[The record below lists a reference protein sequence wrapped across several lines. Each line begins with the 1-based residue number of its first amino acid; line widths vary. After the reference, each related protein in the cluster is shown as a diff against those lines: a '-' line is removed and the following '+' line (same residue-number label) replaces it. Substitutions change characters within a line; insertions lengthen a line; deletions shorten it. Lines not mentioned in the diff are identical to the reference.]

1 MTSAGLPTSS
11 SSSSTANV
19 GTSRLPRREQRERQW
34 RSVEH
39 LQELYSVVVAI
50 ALSLAVDRLL
60 PASAPDVRARG
71 VALTIALLV
80 TLVPFYH
87 GALRHLDEQYGNG
100 TDGAAHQF
108 SVLVDFVVLFLESF
122 VFLALAVSIGRPTFF
137 AWFYFALLVL
147 DVAWAHLTMR
157 YLAAQPEQPTQKTWL
172 VLNLVCAT
180 VLLVVLVVLY
190 GDAWQSPTVL
200 ASVVCVIAIV
210 RTAFDYGRCWR
221 FYVAVPGAVGP
232 ARPSETE

>member
-1 MTSAGLPTSS
+1 MTQAPKRG
-11 SSSSTANV
+11 
-19 GTSRLPRREQRERQW
+19 QRESQR

-60 PASAPDVRARG
+60 PVSALEARARG

-87 GALRHLDEQYGNG
+87 GALRHLDEQYGHR

-122 VFLALAVSIGRPTFF
+122 VFLALAVSIARPAAFAGFF
-137 AWFYFALLVL
+137 VALLAL
-147 DVAWAHLTMR
+147 DVAWAYLTTR
-157 YLAAQPEQPTQKTWL
+157 YLVAEPEQPAQQTWL
-172 VLNLVCAT
+172 VLNLACAS

-200 ASVVCVIAIV
+200 ASVVCVTAIL
-210 RTAFDYGRCWR
+210 RTAFDYGLSWR
-221 FYVAVPGAVGP
+221 FYVAAPEAVGP
-232 ARPSETE
+232 LRWSETE